1 MRTVKNRGVIPWEII
16 KEGAMIIR
24 ITEKLLDDPDIIVC
38 LKKTEMNRKYIGNAK
53 VVPKSILAKGRV
65 KQVPSKRKRL
75 EDSVVTFFIN
85 K

>member
-1 MRTVKNRGVIPWEII
+1 
-16 KEGAMIIR
+16 MIIR